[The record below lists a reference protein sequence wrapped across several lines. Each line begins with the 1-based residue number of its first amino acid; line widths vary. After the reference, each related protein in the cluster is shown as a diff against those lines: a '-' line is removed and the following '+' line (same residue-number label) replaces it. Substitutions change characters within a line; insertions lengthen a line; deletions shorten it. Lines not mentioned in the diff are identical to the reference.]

1 MKRFSTALV
10 ALTALSMTAWAE
22 DAPKLETTVQKFSY
36 MMGYRLARDMAQQG
50 IRNLDADALTAGIKG
65 ALSGKEF
72 ALERDE
78 IQKVMAEYQAMM
90 QKSRTQEETANA
102 EAGRQFLAENATRD
116 GVQSLDGGVQY
127 KVEREG
133 NGAKPVATD
142 TVRVHYSGTL
152 LDGTEFDSSYERG
165 QPTDL
170 GLGNVIPGWRT
181 ALMAMPVG
189 SKWTICIP
197 SEQAYGA
204 RGAGARIGPNQ
215 TLRFDIELLE
225 VLGPAPETTPQP

>member
-1 MKRFSTALV
+1 MKRF
-10 ALTALSMTAWAE
+10 LTALLALTFLCTTAWAE

-50 IRNLDADALTAGIKG
+50 IRDVDADALAAGIKG
-65 ALSGKEF
+65 ALTGEKF

-78 IQKVMAEYQAMM
+78 LQKVMTEYQAMM
-90 QKSRTQEETANA
+90 QKSRTQEEAANA
-102 EAGRQFLAENATRD
+102 EAGRQFLAENAKRD
-116 GVQSLDGGVQY
+116 DVQSLDGGVQY

-133 NGAKPVATD
+133 SGAKPTATD

-152 LDGTEFDSSYERG
+152 LDGTEFDSSYQRG

-181 ALMAMPVG
+181 ALMAMTVG
-189 SKWTICIP
+189 SKWTIWIP

-204 RGAGARIGPNQ
+204 RGAGAQIGPNQ

-225 VLGPAPETTPQP
+225 IVVEAQ